1 LGSTIRVIS
10 LRKLYTIKALALN
23 PMYSQALSPRSEE
36 VPFGATNE
44 IFYLKGI
51 LVFSD
56 SGMRRGF

>member
-1 LGSTIRVIS
+1 
-10 LRKLYTIKALALN
+10 
-23 PMYSQALSPRSEE
+23 MYSQALSPRSEE
-36 VPFGATNE
+36 VPLGATNE